1 MMHEHNR
8 YATIMKISQQKL
20 LVGWNEWCNLSKLG
34 LPAIKAKIDT
44 GAKTSALHAFNI
56 RALIKN
62 KKKYVYFQIHP
73 LQGSKTFTKECK
85 ALVIDERYITS
96 SNGHKEFRYVIST
109 PLTLG
114 DQTWDI
120 ELTLSN
126 RDPLTYRMLLGREAL
141 DGRVVIDPSH
151 KLLLG
156 KMKKQQI
163 FELYGL

>member
-1 MMHEHNR
+1 MNENSR
-8 YATIMKISQQKL
+8 YSSIIKVSRQKL

-44 GAKTSALHAFNI
+44 GAKTSSLHAFNI
-56 RALIKN
+56 HAAIKN

-73 LQGSKTFTKECK
+73 LQNSRSFTKDCK

-109 PLTLG
+109 PLTLA

-126 RDPLTYRMLLGREAL
+126 RDPLTFRMLLGREAL
-141 DGRVVIDPSH
+141 NSRVIIDPAH
-151 KLLLG
+151 TLLLG
-156 KMKKQQI
+156 KMKKQNI
-163 FELYGL
+163 VDLYGL